1 MEKISFRSFCNR
13 LGYAPNGDNGRTLS
27 ALAAVLG
34 VHNSYI
40 SKLYSEGDK
49 LTERSGPAF
58 DIIKSYMA
66 ERDYELDYLPS
77 ETREK
82 LNKQVEK
89 SSKDNI
95 FNVTLQKE
103 YTKLNNKY
111 DSLVQ
116 NHRELERKYKELERC
131 FMNTI
136 SEDEANKLRKEIKF
150 YKQKFIDLNNLIEF
164 ARMVNQDA

>member
-58 DIIKSYMA
+58 DTIKAYMS
-66 ERDYELDYLPS
+66 EHGYELDYLSS
-77 ETREK
+77 EAREK

-89 SSKDNI
+89 STNNI
-95 FNVTLQKE
+95 FNITLQKE

-111 DSLVQ
+111 DSLLKS
-116 NHRELERKYKELERC
+116 HRELEKKYKELEKRY
-131 FMNTI
+131 MNTI
-136 SEDEANKLRKEIKF
+136 SEEEANKLREEIKF
-150 YKQKFIDLNNLIEF
+150 YKQKFIDLSNLIEF